1 MVLSSVK
8 GQCCHPQCN
17 IDIYQN
23 DWKVLQELRE
33 TVKYAVSYD
42 SFNLVEC
49 FKLDTLTFPR
59 NSDMVSLILQHVL
72 YYKVLA
78 GVTRVILYIIN
89 QIRINF
95 VTLKYFRAHRLH
107 LRIFVI

>member
-33 TVKYAVSYD
+33 KVKYAVSYD

-49 FKLDTLTFPR
+49 FKLVTLTFPR
-59 NSDMVSLILQHVL
+59 NPDMVSLILQHVL
-72 YYKVLA
+72 YYKVIA
-78 GVTRVILYIIN
+78 GVFRILLN
-89 QIRINF
+89 RFEQI
-95 VTLKYFRAHRLH
+95 L
-107 LRIFVI
+107 